1 MEKKIWDFLKQNGFN
16 DFAIAGLMGNLFA
29 ESGLKPTNLENTYN
43 NEFNLSDDEYTEKV
57 DNGTY
62 TNFIKDRAGYGLA
75 QWTYW
80 TRKQNLLNFAKSK
93 NKSIGDLE
101 MQLEFLIK
109 ELKESFRS
117 VYNVLKNASSIQQAS
132 DVVLMDFERPY
143 DAATQK
149 SKRAAMGQVYYNKYS
164 KPANNTMEDTRMKEY
179 EKGKKVKVSQ
189 NFASTEFDCH
199 GKGCCSTTKIDSKLV
214 EYLQKIRDHFG
225 KPITITSA
233 YRCENHNKQVKGAT
247 RSYHVRGLAAD
258 IVVSG
263 IPSKEVAKYAES
275 IGILGIGLYETQSD
289 GFFTHIDTRTTKS
302 FWYGQN
308 ESPRTTFGGNSNS
321 SAPTANSESA
331 YHKSANKYTIKLT
344 YLQKG
349 DRGKDV
355 QILQGLLN
363 LHGYKIETNGSFDT
377 ATQVAV
383 IDFQRKAKVT
393 ADGVVGAQTMERLLT
408 I

>member
-1 MEKKIWDFLKQNGFN
+1 
-16 DFAIAGLMGNLFA
+16 
-29 ESGLKPTNLENTYN
+29 
-43 NEFNLSDDEYTEKV
+43 
-57 DNGTY
+57 
-62 TNFIKDRAGYGLA
+62 
-75 QWTYW
+75 
-80 TRKQNLLNFAKSK
+80 
-93 NKSIGDLE
+93 
-101 MQLEFLIK
+101 
-109 ELKESFRS
+109 
-117 VYNVLKNASSIQQAS
+117 
-132 DVVLMDFERPY
+132 
-143 DAATQK
+143 
-149 SKRAAMGQVYYNKYS
+149 
-164 KPANNTMEDTRMKEY
+164 MKEY

-214 EYLQKIRDHFG
+214 EYLQKIREHFG

-247 RSYHVRGLAAD
+247 RSYHVRGQAAD

-308 ESPRTTFGGNSNS
+308 ESPRTTFGGNTNS
-321 SAPTANSESA
+321 SAPTANSECA
-331 YHKSANKYTIKLT
+331 YHKPANKYTIKLT

-393 ADGVVGAQTMERLLT
+393 ADGVVDAQTMERLLT

>member
-247 RSYHVRGLAAD
+247 RSYHVRGQAAD

-263 IPSKEVAKYAES
+263 ISSREVAKYAES

-363 LHGYKIETNGSFDT
+363 LHGYKVETSGNFDT

-383 IDFQRKAKVT
+383 RDFQRKVKVT
-393 ADGVVGAQTMERLLT
+393 ADGVVGAQTMEKLLT